1 MYLFFMESKPFS
13 WNNAPMIDRPL
24 PEQNVS
30 LAGYG
35 ALIEKHALDIPLPA
49 VLAVINAKHTKY
61 ETDSWRVF
69 TPRHAPEDTL
79 YGQLV
84 FALKH
89 EGVELLV
96 LKALFNIIPAGKI
109 ETAIKNEPNGMYA
122 RKIWFLYEYLQEEE
136 LDIADSTQG
145 NFVDLLDGKL
155 QYAGP
160 SRPSKRHRVRNNLPG
175 VRDFCPLVR
184 RTPALDNLIDQDLSE
199 KASETTGSIDPDVL
213 MRAAAFLLLEDSKA
227 SYAIEGEIPPQNRA
241 ERWARVI
248 GKAGQ
253 VPLSREELERLQR
266 EVIAD
271 TRFIRMGYRT
281 EGGFIGRRDRA
292 TNLPLPDHIS
302 ARFDDLDRLISGLIE
317 TANLLKDSDYPP
329 VLAASS
335 IAFGF
340 VFIHP
345 FEDGNGRLHRYLLH
359 HVLLK
364 TGFTPKGVVFP
375 VSSVILERISEY
387 RAVLESYSR
396 PRLDYIEWRATDKG
410 NVEVLN
416 QTLDLYRFFDATAQ
430 AEFLYS
436 CVEETISKA
445 LPAEVDYLQKYD
457 LMKSFVN
464 QYIDMPDHTADLLIH
479 FLNQNDGKLSKRAQ
493 SKEFS
498 ALTGEEVNVLESTY
512 EEIFEA

>member
-1 MYLFFMESKPFS
+1 MINRALPEE
-13 WNNAPMIDRPL
+13 NASLVGYAALLDKHALSIPL
-24 PEQNVS
+24 PE
-30 LAGYG
+30 
-35 ALIEKHALDIPLPA
+35 
-49 VLAVINAKHTKY
+49 VLAVISRKHTKY
-61 ETDSWRVF
+61 ETDLWRVF
-69 TPRHAPEDTL
+69 TPRHAVEDTI

-89 EGVELLV
+89 EGVDLAV
-96 LKALFNIIPAGKI
+96 LKALFDVIDAG
-109 ETAIKNEPNGMYA
+109 EVEAAIKSEPNGMYA

-136 LDIADSTQG
+136 LNIADSTQG

-175 VRDFCPLVR
+175 VRNFCPLVR
-184 RTPALDNLIDQDLSE
+184 RTPSLDNLIALDLSA
-199 KASETTGSIDPDVL
+199 KASETIGSIHPDVL
-213 MRAAAFLLLEDSKA
+213 LRAAAFLLLEDSKA
-227 SYAIEGEIPPQNRA
+227 SYAIEGETPPHNRA
-241 ERWARVI
+241 ERWGRVI

-253 VPLSREELERLQR
+253 VPLSREGLERLQR
-266 EVIAD
+266 EVITD
-271 TRFIRMGYRT
+271 TRFMQMGYRT
-281 EGGFIGRRDRA
+281 DGGFIGRRDRT
-292 TNLPLPDHIS
+292 TNLPIPDHIS
-302 ARFDDLDRLISGLIE
+302 ARFDDLDRLVAGLIE
-317 TANLLKDSDYPP
+317 TANLLKGSDYPP
-329 VLAASS
+329 VLAATA

-359 HVLLK
+359 HVLLE

-387 RAVLESYSR
+387 RTTLESFSH
-396 PRLDYIEWRATDKG
+396 PRLAHIEWRATDKG

-416 QTLDLYRFFDATAQ
+416 QTFDLYRFFDATSQ

-457 LMKSFVN
+457 LMKSFVS
-464 QYIDMPDHTADLLIH
+464 QYLDMPDPTVGLLIR
-479 FLNQNDGKLSKRAQ
+479 FLTQNDGKLSKRGQ
-493 SKEFS
+493 NKEFS
-498 ALTGEEVNVLESTY
+498 ALTGDEIEVLESKY
-512 EEIFEA
+512 EEVFVTT